1 MAKLAWSCVPVIPEP
16 STAAQLKLPEP
27 SVSKTC
33 PAVPSDVGKVNAFD
47 IVTLLFWFN
56 FKAGVVL
63 DALPT

>member
-1 MAKLAWSCVPVIPEP
+1 MAKLACSCVPVIPP
-16 STAAQLKLPEP
+16 LCTAAQLKLPEP

-47 IVTLLFWFN
+47 IVTLLLLLS

-63 DALPT
+63 ELLPT